1 MNFKEFESFSK
12 EFYEILVFLEDDEAT
27 EEVLKLIALW
37 VVSHGKMHLEIE
49 KDLLYLFDL
58 AGSIEFKDILL
69 RKSKR
74 LILKGHTH
82 P

>member
-12 EFYEILVFLEDDEAT
+12 EFYEILVFLDDDEST

-37 VVSHGKMHLEIE
+37 VISHEHTSVGKKRLEIE

-69 RKSKR
+69 SER
-74 LILKGHTH
+74 LSRS
-82 P
+82 